1 MNVEEAIKT
10 SIEYETRVRDV
21 YADAMKAATDPVGKK
36 VFRVLA
42 KEEQYHL
49 DFLQDKL
56 RELKETG
63 TVTSGGL
70 NTTIPSPETIQEGV
84 SKLEKRIS
92 DADYGKELNMLKK
105 ALDVEMETSAF
116 YRKMVDTLPEEDQKL
131 FTRFVEIEEG
141 HVAIV
146 QAEMDTVQGLGFWF
160 DFKEFSLEA
169 E

>member
-10 SIEYETRVRDV
+10 SIEYETKVRNV
-21 YADAMKAATDPVGKK
+21 YAEAMKAATDPVGKK

-42 KEEQYHL
+42 KEEQHHL
-49 DFLQDKL
+49 DILQDKL

-63 TVTSGGL
+63 KATTEGLDTV
-70 NTTIPSPETIQEGV
+70 IPSPKAIQEGV
-84 SKLEKRIS
+84 SKLEKRMS
-92 DADYGKELNMLKK
+92 DKDYGKELNMLKK

-116 YRKMVDTLPEEDQKL
+116 YRKMVDTLPEKDQEL

-146 QAEMDTVQGLGFWF
+146 QAEMDAVQGLGFWF

-169 E
+169 G